1 MTANQRGE
9 PWSRDAVECRIYST
23 VEWGVRQARL
33 SVDVI
38 LEIWGKE
45 RREGGE
51 DSRWSIRAGVDEL
64 TEIAE

>member
-1 MTANQRGE
+1 MTANQSGE
-9 PWSRDAVECRIYST
+9 PWSRDGEECRIYSS

-45 RREGGE
+45 RRGGV
-51 DSRWSIRAGVDEL
+51 RIGGGVSVPGL
-64 TEIAE
+64 MN